1 MFRGA
6 VVVVCALGAMV
17 LGAQSAQAEPKPET
31 PPPSH
36 SVNSPKPSPT
46 PGAASTKSSGATA
59 STSTAPASSSGASS
73 SISSTVVG
81 TTATVHNSSSASSLS
96 TAPRQ
101 SYTPPRSAH
110 TAPPKPKPDRVPPKL
125 GRLFE
130 LHVLTDLREL
140 PSVASSD
147 SSRWLLAAGFAL
159 VLLVVAETSFL
170 GLAGSRFGVGGAPSA
185 AKRRTAEEPL
195 AIRRVQLR
203 R

>member
-31 PPPSH
+31 PPSH
-36 SVNSPKPSPT
+36 SVKSPKPSPT

-59 STSTAPASSSGASS
+59 STSATTA
-73 SISSTVVG
+73 STVVG
-81 TTATVHNSSSASSLS
+81 TTATVHNSSPASSAS
-96 TAPRQ
+96 TALRQ
-101 SYTPPRSAH
+101 SYTPPRRAH
-110 TAPPKPKPDRVPPKL
+110 TAPPKPKPDRASPKL
-125 GRLFE
+125 GQLFE
-130 LHVLTDLREL
+130 LRVLAGLRDL
-140 PSVASSD
+140 PSVESPTSSG
-147 SSRWLLAAGFAL
+147 WLLAAGFAL

-170 GLAGSRFGVGGAPSA
+170 GLAGSRFGVGGDPSA
-185 AKRRTAEEPL
+185 GKRRPAEEPL